1 MGKEP
6 IYSFASGQ
14 SPLPAEIRESVRA
27 DVEARRGGLSV
38 LELPFTCGEARAIL
52 HETEAG
58 LRDLLGVPKDY
69 EVLFLQ
75 GGAYAQFGILA
86 MNLGGGSRVGAYVEA
101 GHWSRRAVHG
111 CRRKTIPSL
120 PHSMPLTSSVAR
132 ASRRRSTASF

>member
-14 SPLPAEIRESVRA
+14 SSLPAEIRESVRA
-27 DVEARRGGLSV
+27 DVEARRQGGLSV
-38 LELPFTCGEARAIL
+38 LELPFTCNEARAIL

-75 GGAYAQFGILA
+75 GEL
-86 MNLGGGSRVGAYVEA
+86 M
-101 GHWSRRAVHG
+101 
-111 CRRKTIPSL
+111 PSL
-120 PHSMPLTSSVAR
+120 AYLR
-132 ASRRRSTASF
+132 